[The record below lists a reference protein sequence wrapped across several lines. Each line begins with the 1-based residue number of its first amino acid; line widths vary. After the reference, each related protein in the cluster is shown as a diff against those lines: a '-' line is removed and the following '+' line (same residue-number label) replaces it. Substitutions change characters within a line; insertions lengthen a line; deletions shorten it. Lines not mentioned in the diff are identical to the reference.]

1 MENALHL
8 PLNMCSRYV
17 IMSDCHRGEG
27 TMNDNFLKNQNLYYA
42 ALESYYR
49 NGFCYLELGDGEE
62 LWENRSASRIREC
75 YGEIYRLFDCME
87 RENRMVRLYGNHD
100 MELADALPEALILM
114 NQEGGKNICMIHGH
128 QADFFNSVCWRLARF
143 LVRWLWKPL
152 ERFGVS
158 DPTSAARNYKK
169 AVRYGHQADFFNSV
183 CWRLARFLVRWL
195 WKPLERF
202 GVSDPTSAARN
213 YKKAVRYERCLAR
226 WATERGEYL
235 VAGHSHR
242 PRIVQ
247 SGERESRYLN
257 AGSCVHP
264 GGVTAIEIE
273 QMQMILVRWRLA
285 TRPDLSLCVMREVVD
300 GPALVE

>member
-100 MELADALPEALILM
+100 MELSDALPEALILM
-114 NQEGGKNICMIHGH
+114 NQEGGKNICMIH
-128 QADFFNSVCWRLARF
+128 
-143 LVRWLWKPL
+143 
-152 ERFGVS
+152 
-158 DPTSAARNYKK
+158 
-169 AVRYGHQADFFNSV
+169 GHQADFFNSV

-273 QMQMILVRWRLA
+273 QMQMTLVRWRLT